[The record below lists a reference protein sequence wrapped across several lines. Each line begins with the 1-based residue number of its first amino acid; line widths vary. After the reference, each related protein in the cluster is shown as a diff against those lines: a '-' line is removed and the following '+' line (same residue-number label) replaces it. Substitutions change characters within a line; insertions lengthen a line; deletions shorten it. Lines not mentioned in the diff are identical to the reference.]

1 VKAILRNPWFIG
13 GLGVLLVSLIIFFLG
28 GWLGFGD
35 SRPLEGLWARLIT
48 IFIVVGLW
56 LSFRIFVLLRAKKA
70 AKEMASGIVEGDGAG
85 NDDDARSADEVATLK
100 ARFEEAM
107 EVLRKTGS
115 GKAVNLYDL
124 PWYMIIGPP
133 GAGKTTALVNSGL
146 RFPLSERFGKNAL
159 RGVGGTRNCDWWFT
173 EEAILLD
180 TAGRYT
186 TQDSQA
192 SVDRAAWEGFLELLK
207 KYRKRRPI
215 NGVVVAI
222 SVTDFMDPDQR
233 RIHAAAIKGR
243 IQELDQ
249 YFGMRFP
256 IYVLITK
263 CDLVSGFIDFFED
276 LGVDEREQVW
286 GLTLPLDETGQQTGT
301 GERVGLELD
310 TLFARIEQ
318 RLLGRLHQERDIK
331 RRSLIYGFPQQIH
344 SLKGPLVELIDDIF
358 QSSRFEDA
366 PMLRGVYFSSGTQE
380 GTPIDRV
387 MASVSRTFGVE
398 QQALPSHSG
407 QGRSYFLTRLLQQV
421 VFQES
426 GIAGTNRK
434 VELRRAWLQR
444 GAYAGV
450 FVVVG
455 LLLVGWTLSYFG
467 NSALLD
473 EVRARTEVASV
484 SLAEIPPNRHEP
496 EVTLDALND
505 TAQLVP
511 AEGEIGFGFT
521 GLGLDQRDSLAEQAD
536 AAYRR
541 ALVNQLLPRVMLR
554 LEQQIKQTRLPLD
567 YTYEALKAYLR
578 LGIEERFEPEEI
590 GAWVSLDWSVRLPR
604 DIGQENYQALVE
616 HLTALVA
623 ERPAQLP
630 LPLDQALVRQA
641 RQRLLRTTMEE
652 RIYARLKGS
661 NAVQGIPG
669 FTIFERAGPES
680 LEVFV
685 RDSGLSLSEGI
696 PAFFTRRGY
705 ETVFTNSDSY
715 QLVQG
720 LSSETWVL
728 KDEVDLSDA
737 AEVGEL
743 LLKLRDLY
751 FEDYIEEYQQL
762 IYDLE
767 LAPFKDAREAARIL
781 NILARPGDSPLVNL
795 VGEVSR
801 ETNFTSAPASADDS
815 EDGQGDAFAAQRERL
830 QQLLGNQEEAATDRY
845 QIKRYANVVEEEFAE
860 FHTLAGGSDGA
871 AGGASPMGHL
881 LGLLRELADFM
892 MLVSREESA
901 DGVPQHVV
909 QRGQSIIEQ
918 VQFAAERQ
926 SVPMLQALLQAAAVS
941 VDNIASGGVATN
953 IESQWSSGPLQLCRQ
968 AIANRYPVSR
978 SAEAEIR
985 LEDFGRFFGYG
996 GAADKFFESYL
1007 KEKVDTSRKPWR
1019 AAVSRGVRLTPD
1031 AIAQF
1036 ERAQAIRDTFFRG
1049 DSTPYV
1055 GFELTP
1061 ISMDPSVT
1069 QFSLTIDGQS
1079 TEYFHGPRVSQ
1090 SFDWP
1095 GPQGVGEVRMEMA
1108 PGNGMPMR
1116 SMRGPW
1122 AWFRFL
1128 DESNMS
1134 PGSRPE
1140 HFQVQFR
1147 LGERSANYEL
1157 VARSAYNPF
1166 KLEEL
1171 SGFRCPER
1179 MTQ

>member
-1 VKAILRNPWFIG
+1 MKILRNPWFIG
-13 GLGVLLVSLIIFFLG
+13 GLGVLIISLVIFFIGPLI
-28 GWLGFGD
+28 GFGE
-35 SRPLEGLWARLIT
+35 SRPLAGLVARLVT
-48 IFIVVGLW
+48 IGVIVLIW
-56 LSFRIFVLLRAKKA
+56 LGIQFYRQFKAKKA
-70 AKEMASGIVEGDGAG
+70 TEEISSGIVEGDGNEGAG
-85 NDDDARSADEVATLK
+85 DDGARSAEEVATLK

-107 EVLRKTGS
+107 DVLKKTGS
-115 GKAVNLYDL
+115 GKSINLYEL

-146 RFPLSERFGKNAL
+146 RFPLSDRFGKNAL

-192 SVDRAAWEGFLELLK
+192 SVDRAAWEGFLELLR

-215 NGVVVAI
+215 NGVIVAF
-222 SVTDFMDPDQR
+222 SVTDFMDPQQR
-233 RIHAAAIKGR
+233 RVHAAAIKDR
-243 IQELDQ
+243 IQELDKF
-249 YFGMRFP
+249 FGMRFP
-256 IYVLITK
+256 VYVLITK

-276 LGVDEREQVW
+276 LGADEREQVW

-301 GERVGLELD
+301 GERVGQELD
-310 TLFARIEQ
+310 DLFARVEE
-318 RLLGRLHQERDIK
+318 RLLGRLHQERDLK
-331 RRSLIYGFPQQIH
+331 RRGLIYSFPQQIH

-358 QSSRFEDA
+358 RSSRFEDSA
-366 PMLRGVYFSSGTQE
+366 MLRGVYFSSGTQE

-398 QQALPSHSG
+398 QQALPSYSG

-434 VELRRAWLQR
+434 VERRRAWLQR

-455 LLLVGWTLSYFG
+455 VLLVGWIVSYFG
-467 NSALLD
+467 NQSLLE
-473 EVRARTEVASV
+473 EVEARTAIADAKLSEV
-484 SLAEIPPNRHEP
+484 PTNRHEP
-496 EVTLDALND
+496 EVTLEALDA
-505 TAQLVP
+505 AARIIP
-511 AEGEIGFGFT
+511 ADDEVGLSFT
-521 GLGLDQRDSLAEQAD
+521 GFGLDQREYLQEQAD

-578 LGIEERFEPEEI
+578 LAIEERFDAEEI
-590 GAWVSLDWSVRLPR
+590 GAWVSLDWSSRLAR
-604 DIGQENYQALVE
+604 EIGQENYESLVG

-623 ERPAQLP
+623 ERPVQLP
-630 LPLDQALVRQA
+630 LPPDDLLIRQA
-641 RQRLLRTTMEE
+641 RQRLMRTTMEE

-661 NAVQGIPG
+661 SVTEGMPG
-669 FTIFERAGPES
+669 FTVFERAGPES

-685 RDSGLSLSEGI
+685 RDSGLSMSEGI
-696 PAFFTRRGY
+696 PSFFTLRGY
-705 ETVFTNSDSY
+705 ETVFTNTDAF
-715 QLVQG
+715 QLIRD

-728 KDEVDLSDA
+728 KDEVDLGDA
-737 AEVGEL
+737 QEIGEL
-743 LLKLRDLY
+743 LLRLRDLY
-751 FEDYIEEYQQL
+751 FLDYIDEYERL
-762 IYDLE
+762 VYDVE

-781 NILARPGDSPLVNL
+781 NILARPGDSPLLNL
-795 VGEVSR
+795 ISEVSK
-801 ETNFTSAPASADDS
+801 ETNFSSGAGSGDDDDS
-815 EDGQGDAFAAQRERL
+815 EGEDAFAAQRQRL
-830 QQLLGNQEEAATDRY
+830 QQMLGNREEVDTDRY
-845 QIKRYANVVEEEFAE
+845 QIKRYANVVEERFAE
-860 FHTLAGGSDGA
+860 FHQLTGGGGAGGS
-871 AGGASPMGHL
+871 PMDHL

-892 MLVSREESA
+892 MLVSREERA

-909 QRGQSIIEQ
+909 ERGQSTIEQ
-918 VQFAAERQ
+918 VRFAALRQ
-926 SVPMLQALLQAAAVS
+926 PVPMLEALLSSAAVG

-953 IESQWSSGPLQLCRQ
+953 IESQWQSGPMQLCRQ
-968 AIANRYPVSR
+968 AIADRYPVSR
-978 SAEAEIR
+978 TAESEIR
-985 LEDFGRFFGYG
+985 LEDFGRFFGFG
-996 GAADKFFESYL
+996 GEADKFFESYL
-1007 KEKVDTSRKPWR
+1007 KDKVDTNSRPWR
-1019 AAVSRGVRLTPD
+1019 AAVARGVRLTPD

-1036 ERAQAIRDTFFRG
+1036 ERARAIRDTFFRG
-1049 DSTPYV
+1049 DTTPYV

-1095 GPQGVGEVRMEMA
+1095 GSQGVGEVRMEMS
-1108 PGNGMPMR
+1108 PGNNMPMR
-1116 SMRGPW
+1116 SVRGPW

-1128 DESNMS
+1128 DESAMT
-1134 PGSRPE
+1134 PTGRPE
-1140 HFQVQFR
+1140 HFQVVFR
-1147 LGERSANYEL
+1147 LGDRSANYEL
-1157 VARSAYNPF
+1157 VARSAFNPF
-1166 KLEEL
+1166 QLEQLAE
-1171 SGFRCPER
+1171 FRCPR
-1179 MTQ
+1179 RLTQ